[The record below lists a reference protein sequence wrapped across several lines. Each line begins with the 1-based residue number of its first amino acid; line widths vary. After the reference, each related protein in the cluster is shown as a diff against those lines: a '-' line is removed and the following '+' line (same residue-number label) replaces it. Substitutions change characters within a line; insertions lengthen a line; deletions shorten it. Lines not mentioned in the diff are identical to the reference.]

1 MGSNLVSTAW
11 LAEHLGHAGLR
22 VLDASWYLDA
32 GGRDAAAEFAGAH
45 IPGAA
50 RFDPSA
56 AAAPGA
62 PWPHTLPPQ
71 DHFARYA
78 GALGLAEAD
87 VLVVYDDAG
96 LAPAARAWWMFKVFG
111 HQAVHVLDGGLGKWR
126 REGRALASGA
136 DPVRHATAY
145 GVHFDRRWFADFEA
159 VGHASHAGRQI
170 ADARPAARFSGAAA
184 EPRPDLRRGHI
195 PNSRSVPCTSLVD
208 AASGTFLPRQALADT
223 FARGGIDTRRP
234 VICSCGS
241 GVTACVLALALDEL
255 DNPAVA
261 VYDGS
266 WTEWATRTPTA
277 AGA

>member
-1 MGSNLVSTAW
+1 M
-11 LAEHLGHAGLR
+11 
-22 VLDASWYLDA
+22 
-32 GGRDAAAEFAGAH
+32 RDAAAEFAAAH

-50 RFDPSA
+50 RFDPGA

-62 PWPHTLPPQ
+62 PWQHTQPSE

-78 GALGLAEAD
+78 SARGLTEAD

-96 LAPAARAWWMFKVFG
+96 LFPAARAWWMFKVFG

-126 REGRALASGA
+126 REGHALASGA
-136 DPVRHATAY
+136 EDSVRHATRYHAC
-145 GVHFDRRWFADFEA
+145 FDRRRFADFEA
-159 VGHASHAGRQI
+159 VSRAAHEGRQI

-184 EPRPDLRRGHI
+184 EPRPGLRRGHI
-195 PNSRSVPCTSLVD
+195 PNSRSVPCTRLVD
-208 AASGTFLPRQALADT
+208 TASGTFLPRQALADT
-223 FARGGIDTRRP
+223 FVRSGIDTSRP

-266 WTEWATRTPTA
+266 WTEWATRMPAA